1 MTRVVLAAA
10 YRTPIG
16 VFGGA
21 FKDVPAYD
29 LGATLIEHIIKETG
43 LNPSEIDEVIIGNVL
58 QAGQGQNPARI
69 AGLPETVPAFT
80 VNKVCGSG
88 LKSIQLAYQ
97 SIVTGENDIVLA
109 GGMEN
114 MSQSPMLVNNS
125 RFGFKMGHQ
134 SMVDSMVYD
143 GLTDVFNQ
151 YHMGITAENLVEQ
164 YGISREEQDTFAVN
178 SQHKA
183 VRAQQNGEFDSEIVP
198 VSIPQRKGEP
208 ILVTKDEGVRE
219 NVSVEKL
226 SRLRPAFKKDG
237 TVTAGNASGIND
249 GAAMMLVM
257 SEDKAKELNIEPLA
271 VLDGF
276 GSHGVDPSIMGI
288 APVGAVEK
296 ALKRSKKELS
306 DIDVFELNEAFA
318 AQLLAVDRELK
329 LPPEKVNVKG
339 GAIALGH
346 PIGASGA
353 RVLVT
358 LLHQLNDEVETGLTS
373 LVAVKLSLQLY
384 QSINNKKTGY
394 HNSINYMLA

>member
-43 LNPSEIDEVIIGNVL
+43 LNPSEINEVIIGNVL

-69 AGLPETVPAFT
+69 AAMKGGLPETVPAFT

-164 YGISREEQDTFAVN
+164 YGISREEQDAFAVN
-178 SQHKA
+178 SQQKA
-183 VRAQQNGEFDSEIVP
+183 VRAQQNGGFDSEIVP

-208 ILVTKDEGVRE
+208 IVVSKDEGVRGDA
-219 NVSVEKL
+219 SVEKL

-257 SEDKAKELNIEPLA
+257 SEDKAKELDIEPLA

-276 GSHGVDPSIMGI
+276 GSHGVDPSIMGV

-318 AQLLAVDRELK
+318 AQSLAVDRELK

-373 LVAVKLSLQLY
+373 LCIGGGQAIAAVVSKY
-384 QSINNKKTGY
+384 K
-394 HNSINYMLA
+394 

>member
-69 AGLPETVPAFT
+69 AAMKGGLPETVPAFT

-178 SQHKA
+178 SQQKA

-306 DIDVFELNEAFA
+306 DTDVFELNEAFA
-318 AQLLAVDRELK
+318 AQSLAVDRELK

-373 LVAVKLSLQLY
+373 LCIGGGQAIAAVVSKY
-384 QSINNKKTGY
+384 K
-394 HNSINYMLA
+394 

>member
-69 AGLPETVPAFT
+69 AAMKGGLTETVPAFT

-178 SQHKA
+178 SQQKA

-208 ILVTKDEGVRE
+208 IVVTKDEGVRE

-276 GSHGVDPSIMGI
+276 GTHGVDPSIMGI

-318 AQLLAVDRELK
+318 AQSLAVDRELK

-373 LVAVKLSLQLY
+373 LCIGGGQAIAAVVSKY
-384 QSINNKKTGY
+384 K
-394 HNSINYMLA
+394 

>member
-69 AGLPETVPAFT
+69 AAMKGGLPETVPAFT

-164 YGISREEQDTFAVN
+164 YGISREEKDTFAVN
-178 SQHKA
+178 SQQKA

-208 ILVTKDEGVRE
+208 IVVTKDEGVRE

-276 GSHGVDPSIMGI
+276 GTHGVDPSIMGI

-318 AQLLAVDRELK
+318 AQSLAVDRELK

-373 LVAVKLSLQLY
+373 LCIGGGQAIAAVVSKY
-384 QSINNKKTGY
+384 K
-394 HNSINYMLA
+394 

>member
-29 LGATLIEHIIKETG
+29 LGATLIEHIIKETD

-69 AGLPETVPAFT
+69 AAMKGGLPETVPAFT

-178 SQHKA
+178 SQQKA

-208 ILVTKDEGVRE
+208 IVVTKDEGVRE

-276 GSHGVDPSIMGI
+276 GTHGVDPSIMGI

-318 AQLLAVDRELK
+318 AQSLAVDRELK

-373 LVAVKLSLQLY
+373 LCIGGGQAIAAVVSKY
-384 QSINNKKTGY
+384 K
-394 HNSINYMLA
+394 

>member
-69 AGLPETVPAFT
+69 AAMKGGLPETVPAFT

-178 SQHKA
+178 SQQKA

-208 ILVTKDEGVRE
+208 IVVTKDEGVRE

-318 AQLLAVDRELK
+318 AQSLAVDRELK

-358 LLHQLNDEVETGLTS
+358 LLHKLNDEVETGLTS
-373 LVAVKLSLQLY
+373 LCIGGGQAIAAVVSKY
-384 QSINNKKTGY
+384 K
-394 HNSINYMLA
+394 

>member
-69 AGLPETVPAFT
+69 AAMKGGLPETVPAFT

-373 LVAVKLSLQLY
+373 LC
-384 QSINNKKTGY
+384 IGG
-394 HNSINYMLA
+394 

>member
-69 AGLPETVPAFT
+69 AAMKGGLPETVPAFT

-198 VSIPQRKGEP
+198 VSISQRKGEP

-373 LVAVKLSLQLY
+373 LCIGGGQAIAAVVSKY
-384 QSINNKKTGY
+384 K
-394 HNSINYMLA
+394 

>member
-69 AGLPETVPAFT
+69 AAMKGGLPETVPAFT

-208 ILVTKDEGVRE
+208 IVVTKDEGVRE

-276 GSHGVDPSIMGI
+276 GSHGVDSSIMGI

-318 AQLLAVDRELK
+318 AQSLAVDRELK

-373 LVAVKLSLQLY
+373 LCIGGGQAIAAVVSKY
-384 QSINNKKTGY
+384 K
-394 HNSINYMLA
+394 

>member
-43 LNPSEIDEVIIGNVL
+43 LNPSEINEVIIGNVL

-69 AGLPETVPAFT
+69 AAMKGGLPETVPAFT

-178 SQHKA
+178 SQQKA

-198 VSIPQRKGEP
+198 VSIPQRKGES
-208 ILVTKDEGVRE
+208 IVVTMDEGVRE

-271 VLDGF
+271 VHDGF

-318 AQLLAVDRELK
+318 AQSLAVDRELK

-373 LVAVKLSLQLY
+373 LCIGGGQAIAAVVSKY
-384 QSINNKKTGY
+384 K
-394 HNSINYMLA
+394 

>member
-43 LNPSEIDEVIIGNVL
+43 LNPSEINEVIIGNVL

-69 AGLPETVPAFT
+69 AAMKGGLPETVPAFT

-178 SQHKA
+178 SQQKA

-208 ILVTKDEGVRE
+208 IVVTKDEGVRE

-271 VLDGF
+271 VLDGC
-276 GSHGVDPSIMGI
+276 GSHGVDPAIMGI
-288 APVGAVEK
+288 APVDAVEK

-318 AQLLAVDRELK
+318 AQSLAVDRELK

-373 LVAVKLSLQLY
+373 LCIGGGQAIAAVVSKY
-384 QSINNKKTGY
+384 K
-394 HNSINYMLA
+394 

>member
-43 LNPSEIDEVIIGNVL
+43 LNPSEINEVIIGNVL

-69 AGLPETVPAFT
+69 AAMKGGLPETVPAFT

-178 SQHKA
+178 SQQKA

-208 ILVTKDEGVRE
+208 IVVTKDEGVRE

-271 VLDGF
+271 ALDGF
-276 GSHGVDPSIMGI
+276 GSHGVDPAIMGI

-318 AQLLAVDRELK
+318 AQSLAVDRELK
-329 LPPEKVNVKG
+329 LPSEKVNVKG

-373 LVAVKLSLQLY
+373 LCIGGGQAIAAVVSKY
-384 QSINNKKTGY
+384 K
-394 HNSINYMLA
+394 

>member
-69 AGLPETVPAFT
+69 AAMKGGLPETVPAFT

-178 SQHKA
+178 SQQKA

-208 ILVTKDEGVRE
+208 IVVTKDEGVRE

-306 DIDVFELNEAFA
+306 DIDVFELNEAFV
-318 AQLLAVDRELK
+318 AQSLAVDRELK

-373 LVAVKLSLQLY
+373 LCIGGGQAIAAVVSKY
-384 QSINNKKTGY
+384 K
-394 HNSINYMLA
+394 

>member
-69 AGLPETVPAFT
+69 AAMKGGLPETVPAFT

-178 SQHKA
+178 SQQKA

-208 ILVTKDEGVRE
+208 IVVTKDEGVRE
-219 NVSVEKL
+219 NVSVEEL

-318 AQLLAVDRELK
+318 AQSLAVDRELK

-373 LVAVKLSLQLY
+373 LCIGGGQAIAAVVSKY
-384 QSINNKKTGY
+384 K
-394 HNSINYMLA
+394 

>member
-69 AGLPETVPAFT
+69 AAMKGGLPETVPAFT

-178 SQHKA
+178 SQQKA

-208 ILVTKDEGVRE
+208 IVVTKDEGVRE

-276 GSHGVDPSIMGI
+276 GTHGVDPSIMGI

-318 AQLLAVDRELK
+318 AQSLAVDRELK

-346 PIGASGA
+346 PIGGSGA

-373 LVAVKLSLQLY
+373 LCIGGGQAIAAVVSKY
-384 QSINNKKTGY
+384 K
-394 HNSINYMLA
+394 

>member
-43 LNPSEIDEVIIGNVL
+43 LNPSEINEVIIGNVL

-69 AGLPETVPAFT
+69 AAMKGGLPETVPAFT

-178 SQHKA
+178 SQQKA

-198 VSIPQRKGEP
+198 VSIPQRKGES
-208 ILVTKDEGVRE
+208 IVVTMDEGVRE

-276 GSHGVDPSIMGI
+276 GSHGVYPSIMGI

-318 AQLLAVDRELK
+318 AQSLAVDRELK

-373 LVAVKLSLQLY
+373 LCIGGGQAIAAVVSKY
-384 QSINNKKTGY
+384 K
-394 HNSINYMLA
+394 

>member
-69 AGLPETVPAFT
+69 AAMKGGLPETVPAFT

-178 SQHKA
+178 SQQKA

-208 ILVTKDEGVRE
+208 IVVTKDEGVRE

-249 GAAMMLVM
+249 GAAMILVM

-276 GSHGVDPSIMGI
+276 GTHGVDPSIMGI

-318 AQLLAVDRELK
+318 AQSLAVDRELK

-373 LVAVKLSLQLY
+373 LCIGGGQAIAAVVSKY
-384 QSINNKKTGY
+384 K
-394 HNSINYMLA
+394 

>member
-69 AGLPETVPAFT
+69 AAMKGGLPETVPAFT

-143 GLTDVFNQ
+143 SLTDVFNQ

-178 SQHKA
+178 SQQKA

-208 ILVTKDEGVRE
+208 IVVTKDEGVRE

-318 AQLLAVDRELK
+318 AQSLAVDRELK

-373 LVAVKLSLQLY
+373 LCIGGGQAIAAVVSKY
-384 QSINNKKTGY
+384 K
-394 HNSINYMLA
+394 

>member
-29 LGATLIEHIIKETG
+29 LGATLLEHIIKETG

-69 AGLPETVPAFT
+69 AAMKGGLPETVPAFT

-178 SQHKA
+178 SQQKA

-208 ILVTKDEGVRE
+208 IVVTKDEGVRE

-276 GSHGVDPSIMGI
+276 GTHGVDPSIMGI

-318 AQLLAVDRELK
+318 AQSLAVDRELK

-373 LVAVKLSLQLY
+373 LCIGGGQAIAAVVSKY
-384 QSINNKKTGY
+384 K
-394 HNSINYMLA
+394 

>member
-29 LGATLIEHIIKETG
+29 LGATLIGHIIKETG

-69 AGLPETVPAFT
+69 AAMKGGLPETVPAFT

-178 SQHKA
+178 SQQKA

-208 ILVTKDEGVRE
+208 IVVTKDEGVRE

-318 AQLLAVDRELK
+318 AQSLAVDRELK

-373 LVAVKLSLQLY
+373 LCIGGGQAIAAVVSKY
-384 QSINNKKTGY
+384 K
-394 HNSINYMLA
+394 

>member
-16 VFGGA
+16 VFGGT

-43 LNPSEIDEVIIGNVL
+43 LNPSEINEVIIGNVL

-69 AGLPETVPAFT
+69 AAMKGGLPETVPAFT

-178 SQHKA
+178 SQQKA

-198 VSIPQRKGEP
+198 VSIPQRKGES
-208 ILVTKDEGVRE
+208 IVVTMDEGVRE

-318 AQLLAVDRELK
+318 AQSLAVDRELK

-373 LVAVKLSLQLY
+373 LCIGGGQAIAAVVSKY
-384 QSINNKKTGY
+384 K
-394 HNSINYMLA
+394 

>member
-69 AGLPETVPAFT
+69 AAMKGGLPETVPAFT

-178 SQHKA
+178 SQQKA
-183 VRAQQNGEFDSEIVP
+183 VHAQQNGEFDSEIVP

-318 AQLLAVDRELK
+318 AQSLAVDRELK

-373 LVAVKLSLQLY
+373 LCIGGGQAIAAVVSKY
-384 QSINNKKTGY
+384 K
-394 HNSINYMLA
+394 

>member
-43 LNPSEIDEVIIGNVL
+43 LNPSEIDEVTIGNVL

-69 AGLPETVPAFT
+69 AAMKGGLPETVPAFT

-178 SQHKA
+178 SQQKA

-208 ILVTKDEGVRE
+208 IVVTKDEGVRE

-318 AQLLAVDRELK
+318 AQSLAVDRELK

-373 LVAVKLSLQLY
+373 LCIGGGQAIAAVVSKY
-384 QSINNKKTGY
+384 K
-394 HNSINYMLA
+394 

>member
-69 AGLPETVPAFT
+69 AAMKGGLPETVPAFT

-164 YGISREEQDTFAVN
+164 YGISREEQDTFAVK

-373 LVAVKLSLQLY
+373 LCIGGGQAIAAVVSKY
-384 QSINNKKTGY
+384 K
-394 HNSINYMLA
+394 

>member
-69 AGLPETVPAFT
+69 AAMKGGLPETVPAFT

-198 VSIPQRKGEP
+198 VSISQRKGEP
-208 ILVTKDEGVRE
+208 IVVTKDEGVRE

-276 GSHGVDPSIMGI
+276 GTHGVDPSIMGI

-318 AQLLAVDRELK
+318 AQSLAVDRELK

-373 LVAVKLSLQLY
+373 LCIGGGQAIAAVVSKY
-384 QSINNKKTGY
+384 K
-394 HNSINYMLA
+394 

>member
-43 LNPSEIDEVIIGNVL
+43 LNPIEIDEVIIGNVL

-69 AGLPETVPAFT
+69 AAMKGGLPETVPAFT

-178 SQHKA
+178 SQQKA

-208 ILVTKDEGVRE
+208 IVVTKDEGVRE

-318 AQLLAVDRELK
+318 AQSLAVDRELK

-373 LVAVKLSLQLY
+373 LCIGGGQAIAAVVSKY
-384 QSINNKKTGY
+384 K
-394 HNSINYMLA
+394 

>member
-69 AGLPETVPAFT
+69 AAMKGGLPETVPAFT

-178 SQHKA
+178 SQQKA

-208 ILVTKDEGVRE
+208 IVVTKDEGVRE

-318 AQLLAVDRELK
+318 AQSLAVDRELK

-339 GAIALGH
+339 GTIALGH

-373 LVAVKLSLQLY
+373 LCIGGGQAIAAVVSDRKSVV
-384 QSINNKKTGY
+384 
-394 HNSINYMLA
+394 

>member
-69 AGLPETVPAFT
+69 AAMKGGLPETVPAFT

-373 LVAVKLSLQLY
+373 LCIGGGQAVAAVVSKY
-384 QSINNKKTGY
+384 K
-394 HNSINYMLA
+394 

>member
-69 AGLPETVPAFT
+69 AAMKGGLPETVPAFT

-164 YGISREEQDTFAVN
+164 YGISREKQDTFAVN

-183 VRAQQNGEFDSEIVP
+183 LRAQQNGEFDSEIVP

-208 ILVTKDEGVRE
+208 IVVTKDEGVRE

-318 AQLLAVDRELK
+318 AQSLAVDRELK

-373 LVAVKLSLQLY
+373 LCIGGGQAIAAVVSKY
-384 QSINNKKTGY
+384 K
-394 HNSINYMLA
+394 

>member
-1 MTRVVLAAA
+1 MTRVVLSAA

-69 AGLPETVPAFT
+69 AAMKGGLPETVPAFT

-373 LVAVKLSLQLY
+373 LCIGGGQAIAAVVSKY
-384 QSINNKKTGY
+384 K
-394 HNSINYMLA
+394 

>member
-69 AGLPETVPAFT
+69 AAMKGGLPETVPAFT

-178 SQHKA
+178 SQQKA

-237 TVTAGNASGIND
+237 TVTAGSASGIND

-318 AQLLAVDRELK
+318 AQSLAVDRELK

-373 LVAVKLSLQLY
+373 LCIGGGQAIAAVVSKY
-384 QSINNKKTGY
+384 K
-394 HNSINYMLA
+394 

>member
-69 AGLPETVPAFT
+69 AAMKGGLPETVPAFT

-143 GLTDVFNQ
+143 GLTDVFYQ

-178 SQHKA
+178 SQQKA

-208 ILVTKDEGVRE
+208 IVVTKDEGVRE

-318 AQLLAVDRELK
+318 AQSLAVDRELK

-373 LVAVKLSLQLY
+373 LCIGGGQAIAAVVSKY
-384 QSINNKKTGY
+384 K
-394 HNSINYMLA
+394 

>member
-69 AGLPETVPAFT
+69 AAMKGGLPETVPAFT

-178 SQHKA
+178 SQQKA
-183 VRAQQNGEFDSEIVP
+183 VRAQKNGEFDSEIVP

-208 ILVTKDEGVRE
+208 IVVTKDEGVRE

-318 AQLLAVDRELK
+318 AQSLAVDRELK

-373 LVAVKLSLQLY
+373 LCIGGGQAIAAVVSKY
-384 QSINNKKTGY
+384 K
-394 HNSINYMLA
+394 

>member
-58 QAGQGQNPARI
+58 QAGQGQNPARV
-69 AGLPETVPAFT
+69 AAMKGGLPETVPAFT

-178 SQHKA
+178 SQQKA

-318 AQLLAVDRELK
+318 AQSLAVDRELK

-373 LVAVKLSLQLY
+373 LCIGGGQAIAAVVSKY
-384 QSINNKKTGY
+384 K
-394 HNSINYMLA
+394 

>member
-69 AGLPETVPAFT
+69 AAMKGGLPETVPAFT

-178 SQHKA
+178 SQQKA
-183 VRAQQNGEFDSEIVP
+183 VRTQQNGEFDSEIVP

-318 AQLLAVDRELK
+318 AQSLAVDRELK

-373 LVAVKLSLQLY
+373 LCIGGGQAIAAVVSKY
-384 QSINNKKTGY
+384 K
-394 HNSINYMLA
+394 

>member
-69 AGLPETVPAFT
+69 AAMKGGLPETVPAFT

-346 PIGASGA
+346 PIGVSGA

-373 LVAVKLSLQLY
+373 LCIGGGQAIAAVVSKY
-384 QSINNKKTGY
+384 K
-394 HNSINYMLA
+394 

>member
-43 LNPSEIDEVIIGNVL
+43 LNPSEINEVIIGNVL

-69 AGLPETVPAFT
+69 AAMKGGLPETVPAFT

-178 SQHKA
+178 SQQKA

-198 VSIPQRKGEP
+198 VSIPQRKGES
-208 ILVTKDEGVRE
+208 IVVTMDEGVRE

-276 GSHGVDPSIMGI
+276 GSHGVDPSVMGI

-318 AQLLAVDRELK
+318 AQSLAVDRELK

-373 LVAVKLSLQLY
+373 LCIGGGQAIAAVVSKY
-384 QSINNKKTGY
+384 K
-394 HNSINYMLA
+394 